1 MAGSRAATGPG
12 KATPPDSEGD
22 TGAGTFY
29 WLAILGV
36 LNSAVSVY
44 YYLRVTV
51 LMYFRESE
59 REITGLQ
66 FSPASVFALIL
77 AVIGTLYMGI
87 FPANVLSLA
96 QRSIAGLM

>member
-1 MAGSRAATGPG
+1 
-12 KATPPDSEGD
+12 
-22 TGAGTFY
+22 
-29 WLAILGV
+29 LAILGV

-51 LMYFRESE
+51 VMYFKESE

-66 FSPASVFALIL
+66 FSPASVIALIL

-87 FPANVLSLA
+87 FPANVLSFA
-96 QRSIAGLM
+96 QRSIVGLM